1 MSIHHLKNLLIES
14 LVLGA
19 LVFYL
24 AMMIAA
30 LVGLTSWILGGQ
42 EFLLKAS
49 WVGWCATIAMIPF
62 GLRIIFGPDARVIC
76 NHCRTWMASW
86 LKHPRR
92 TLPQKEQSQHP
103 QKEQRQFP
111 RYPVKFPARL
121 ATDHRPCGFGMIGDL
136 SVKGCR
142 VKSKTTLAPGDFGKL
157 LINLP
162 TGITPLTVSLTSVRW
177 VNGYECGLEFILMDR
192 DEQGCLNRQLEPVV
206 AVVP

>member
-30 LVGLTSWILGGQ
+30 LVGLASWILGGQ

-49 WVGWCATIAMIPF
+49 WVGWCVTIAMVPF
-62 GLRIIFGPDARVIC
+62 ALRIIFGPDARVIC
-76 NHCRTWMASW
+76 NHCRTWMERW

-92 TLPQKEQSQHP
+92 KLPQKEQSQRP

-136 SVKGCR
+136 SVRGCR

>member
-1 MSIHHLKNLLIES
+1 MTIHHLKNLLIES

-19 LVFYL
+19 LLFYL
-24 AMMIAA
+24 AMMVAA
-30 LVGLTSWILGGQ
+30 LVGLASWILGGQ
-42 EFLLKAS
+42 EVLLKAS
-49 WVGWCATIAMIPF
+49 WVGWCATIAMVPF
-62 GLRIIFGPDARVIC
+62 ALRIIFGPDTSVIC

-86 LKHPRR
+86 LKHRR
-92 TLPQKEQSQHP
+92 GKLPQKEQRQHP

-136 SVKGCR
+136 SVRGCR
-142 VKSKTTLAPGDFGKL
+142 VQSKTTVARGDFGKL

-206 AVVP
+206 AVLP